1 MVAVV
6 LAAALLGQGAL
17 SMTTLARGGASRV
30 VEPKEVVVRT
40 APEWE
45 ALWRAHAGSDTG
57 RPAVE
62 FPAQMVVGV
71 FLGARQTGGY
81 AVTITGVTL
90 EDGTLVVRYAETAPG
105 PDAIVAQVLTAP
117 YHLVRVDRVEG
128 PVRFERT
135 LTVKR

>member
-1 MVAVV
+1 MGGVV
-6 LAAALLGQGAL
+6 LAAALVWQGAL
-17 SMTTLARGGASRV
+17 TMTTIARGSV
-30 VEPKEVVVRT
+30 SQVLEPKEVVVRT

-71 FLGARQTGGY
+71 FLGARHTGGY
-81 AVTITGVTL
+81 AAEVTSLTI
-90 EDGTLVVRYAETAPG
+90 EDGTLVVRYAETTPA
-105 PDAIVAQVLTAP
+105 PDAIVAQVITAP
-117 YHLVRVDRVEG
+117 YHLVRVARFDG

-135 LTVKR
+135 TKVKG